1 MEMLR
6 TFRITAVEKNT
17 HAIRDFKYVDSYI
30 VSGHTATVSYYD
42 DEFTSLSSE
51 TIDLNTYQVTGCPNK
66 TSRKDAYYKEKPLPS
81 IGVLIPSI
89 NVTLK
94 IPRKY
99 VFTINTPA
107 FTPVLPTIS
116 IAHS

>member
-30 VSGHTATVSYYD
+30 VSGHTATLTYYD
-42 DEFTSLSSE
+42 DTFSNSFTD
-51 TIDLNTYQVTGCPNK
+51 TIDLDLYQVTGCPNK
-66 TSRKDAYYKEKPLPS
+66 SSRKYAYYKDKPLPTIAS
-81 IGVLIPSI
+81 LMPIITLIHYVPR
-89 NVTLK
+89 K
-94 IPRKY
+94 IPIT
-99 VFTINTPA
+99 VNVPTITL
-107 FTPVLPTIS
+107 VLPTIS